1 MKNVALK
8 KVFDVLTRRPS
19 RLLKKDFYLRLKR
32 IVESALIF
40 RALQSSIRPRLYY
53 DVTTLS
59 LFDNQ
64 TGVQRVVR
72 SVFQELKPLLGQ
84 RYEIIPVS
92 CTAVT
97 FGFQALEE
105 VHCNNKLKF
114 KLTNF
119 NISPEEG
126 DVFLSLDQAFIEHLA
141 QKEAFLAMKE
151 KGCRVILAVYDLLPL
166 QLPHCFP
173 KEVENIFEQWL
184 LTTSCFAE
192 FLCDSKT
199 VQEELLNYLSLKN
212 KFAINSYWF
221 YPGSDFVKK
230 VSSEGISPEQI
241 KYLENLKNFSF
252 NFLMVGTIEPR
263 KGHRIILDLFSELW
277 ADKRKDISLTFV
289 GKEGWM
295 VKELIASFK
304 NIELLN
310 ENFFWFNNAS
320 DAFLDKCYKKTD
332 AVIVA
337 SLNEGFGLP
346 VIEATQRGCRVIAN
360 DIPIFREVAP
370 KNCFFINLT
379 SPELAKKQLQDWLGN
394 PPPACSNMKSHSWKE
409 STVQIIEKLS
419 IR

>member
-40 RALQSSIRPRLYY
+40 RTLQSSTRPRLYY

-97 FGFQALEE
+97 SGFQALEE

-126 DVFLSLDQAFIEHLA
+126 DVYLSLDQAFIEHLA

-212 KFAINSYWF
+212 KCAINSYWF
-221 YPGSDFVKK
+221 YPGSDFVRK

-310 ENFFWFNNAS
+310 ENFFWFNKAS

-346 VIEATQRGCRVIAN
+346 VIEAAQRGCRVIAN

>member
-72 SVFQELKPLLGQ
+72 SVFQELKLLLGQ

-97 FGFQALEE
+97 SGFQALEE

-346 VIEATQRGCRVIAN
+346 VIEAAQRGCRVIAN

>member
-92 CTAVT
+92 CTTVT
-97 FGFQALEE
+97 SGFQALEE

-346 VIEATQRGCRVIAN
+346 VIEAAQRGCRVIAN

>member
-40 RALQSSIRPRLYY
+40 RTLQSSTRPRLYY

-97 FGFQALEE
+97 SGFQALEE

-126 DVFLSLDQAFIEHLA
+126 DVYLSLDQAFIEHLA

-184 LTTSCFAE
+184 LTTSCFAVY
-192 FLCDSKT
+192 LCD
-199 VQEELLNYLSLKN
+199 
-212 KFAINSYWF
+212 
-221 YPGSDFVKK
+221 
-230 VSSEGISPEQI
+230 
-241 KYLENLKNFSF
+241 
-252 NFLMVGTIEPR
+252 
-263 KGHRIILDLFSELW
+263 
-277 ADKRKDISLTFV
+277 
-289 GKEGWM
+289 
-295 VKELIASFK
+295 
-304 NIELLN
+304 
-310 ENFFWFNNAS
+310 
-320 DAFLDKCYKKTD
+320 
-332 AVIVA
+332 
-337 SLNEGFGLP
+337 
-346 VIEATQRGCRVIAN
+346 
-360 DIPIFREVAP
+360 
-370 KNCFFINLT
+370 
-379 SPELAKKQLQDWLGN
+379 
-394 PPPACSNMKSHSWKE
+394 
-409 STVQIIEKLS
+409 
-419 IR
+419 

>member
-8 KVFDVLTRRPS
+8 KIFDVLTRRPS

-40 RALQSSIRPRLYY
+40 RTLQSSTRPRLYY
-53 DVTTLS
+53 DVTTFS

-84 RYEIIPVS
+84 SYEIIPVS

-97 FGFQALEE
+97 SGFQALEE
-105 VHCNNKLKF
+105 IHCSKKLKF

-119 NISPEEG
+119 NISPKEG

-141 QKEAFLAMKE
+141 QKKAFLAMKE

-173 KEVENIFEQWL
+173 TEVENIFEQWL

-212 KFAINSYWF
+212 NCAINSYWF

-230 VSSEGISPEQI
+230 ISSEGTSLEQI

-263 KGHRIILDLFSELW
+263 KGHRIVLDLFTELW
-277 ADKRKDISLTFV
+277 ANNRKDISLTFV

-304 NIELLN
+304 NTELLN

-346 VIEATQRGCRVIAN
+346 VIEAAQRECRVIAN

-370 KNCFFINLT
+370 NNCFFIKLT
-379 SPELAKKQLQDWLGN
+379 NPAIAKKQLQDWLEN

-409 STVQIIEKLS
+409 STIQIIEKLS